1 MTQVMEI
8 RESLLDRIKMIRKE
22 EIYVDPDQNIRQEEM
37 LADFRMSVMEIL
49 LKLVDKDAAQTE
61 HLKEISQD
69 LLRFK
74 IALGNEVM
82 RILMLPEKTS
92 GPVRP
97 DRDQSCFQ
105 CADLEEIGYSI
116 VMYPAIKYSN
126 FFDCITA

>member
-1 MTQVMEI
+1 
-8 RESLLDRIKMIRKE
+8 
-22 EIYVDPDQNIRQEEM
+22 
-37 LADFRMSVMEIL
+37 MSVMEIL
-49 LKLVDKDAAQTE
+49 LKLVDRQAATTE

-92 GPVRP
+92 GPLRP

-105 CADLEEIGYSI
+105 CAGLKDISSI
-116 VMYPAIKYSN
+116 VENLVECAKKEETEDGGDTTNDYDSGEVDAPVVDAG
-126 FFDCITA
+126 DDGGW